1 MPGSRGYPEQ
11 VEYVI
16 EFDTKPQLVGT
27 FHSQAEAEVAAE
39 RIAEHRGVSS
49 WRVRQVYNGAMA
61 LAELR

>member
-1 MPGSRGYPEQ
+1 M

-27 FHSQAEAEVAAE
+27 FHSQSEAEDAAQ
-39 RIAEHRGVSS
+39 RIAAHRGVSS
-49 WRVRQVYNGAMA
+49 WRVRQVFNGAMA